1 MLRLARASLRHVSR
15 SYISATSLATSAAAK
30 QGSYKIQNDQDFVE
44 RVENSK
50 DTVIVD
56 FHAS

>member
-1 MLRLARASLRHVSR
+1 MLRIARSSLARIGH
-15 SYISATSLATSAAAK
+15 SYISATSLATSAAK

>member
-1 MLRLARASLRHVSR
+1 MLSAASVSLRQISR
-15 SYISATSLATSAAAK
+15 SYFTIRSLATSAAK
-30 QGSYKIQNDQDFVE
+30 HSSYKIQNDQDFAE

>member
-1 MLRLARASLRHVSR
+1 MLRIASASLGQISR
-15 SYISATSLATSAAAK
+15 SYITARSLATSAAK